1 MIFDDF
7 SWFSAS
13 GLALRRV
20 TTLTVHRYRGGR
32 DVWRTR
38 GTSGG
43 LQDAPRMPGNPP
55 ETKIKILK
63 ILFFH
68 IFQDFRLWGLP
79 ARLDHWQSC
88 MASRPARRAQ
98 GRHPDH
104 RVARHASRQARW
116 VTGGRGIDRGG
127 PGDRQGRPWRP
138 FQKFSFFK
146 FLTMKLVPAWWIQTS
161 PR

>member
-32 DVWRTR
+32 DVWGTR

-63 ILFFH
+63 ILKFF
-68 IFQDFRLWGLP
+68 IFSKIFG
-79 ARLDHWQSC
+79 S
-88 MASRPARRAQ
+88 
-98 GRHPDH
+98 GG
-104 RVARHASRQARW
+104 SRQGSTTGNHAWPRGPPAGPRVGTPTTGWPATLPGKPGGSQEAGGSIGAVQGTARAAP
-116 VTGGRGIDRGG
+116 GGHFKNSLI
-127 PGDRQGRPWRP
+127 
-138 FQKFSFFK
+138 FK
-146 FLTMKLVPAWWIQTS
+146 FLTMKPTWGRPAW
-161 PR
+161 